1 MSATIL
7 LVEDNPHI
15 MNINREALNS
25 EGYRVMEA
33 ETIAEGRALFQKETP
48 HLIVLDI
55 LLPDGDGLS
64 LCEEIRGG
72 SDVPILFVTAKGATE
87 EKIEGLQAGGDDYLA
102 KPYNVNELVARV
114 KGLLRRAA
122 AVPEMITKDTF
133 SMKVNSSEIVVNGVT
148 LRLPQNEFL
157 LLLTFTQNEDKLLT
171 EDYLYEKVWGQS
183 MGDDSNAVRRT
194 ISRLR
199 NSIAGTGYEI
209 DKVRNKGYIFT
220 KG

>member
-7 LVEDNPHI
+7 LIEDNPHI

-55 LLPDGDGLS
+55 LLPDGDGLH

-72 SDVPILFVTAKGATE
+72 SDIPILFVTAKGATE

-102 KPYNVNELVARV
+102 KPYNVNELVVRV
-114 KGLLRRAA
+114 KGLLRRANL
-122 AVPEMITKDTF
+122 VPEMITKDTF
-133 SMKVNSSEIVVNGVT
+133 AMKVNSNEIVVNGVT

-157 LLLTFTQNEDKLLT
+157 LLLTFTQNEDKVLT
-171 EDYLYEKVWGQS
+171 EEFLYDKVWGQH
-183 MGDDSNAVRRT
+183 MGSNSSVIQNT

-199 NSIAGTGYEI
+199 KSIEGTGYDIE
-209 DKVRNKGYIFT
+209 KVRNKGYVFL

>member
-1 MSATIL
+1 MSVTIL

-15 MNINREALNS
+15 MNINREALNN

-55 LLPDGDGLS
+55 LLPDGDGLH

-72 SDVPILFVTAKGATE
+72 SNVPILFVTAKGATE

-102 KPYNVNELVARV
+102 KPYDVGELVMRV
-114 KGLLRRAA
+114 KGLLRRANL
-122 AVPEMITKDTF
+122 VPEVITKDTF
-133 SMKVNSSEIVVNGVT
+133 AMKVNSNEIVVNGIA
-148 LRLPQNEFL
+148 LRLSQNEFS

-171 EDYLYEKVWGQS
+171 EQYLYDKAWGQP
-183 MGDDSNAVRRT
+183 MGDDSNALQRT

-199 NSIAGTGYEI
+199 TSIKDTGYEI

>member
-72 SDVPILFVTAKGATE
+72 SDVTRNRNCRH
-87 EKIEGLQAGGDDYLA
+87 IEHQ
-102 KPYNVNELVARV
+102 V
-114 KGLLRRAA
+114 K
-122 AVPEMITKDTF
+122 
-133 SMKVNSSEIVVNGVT
+133 
-148 LRLPQNEFL
+148 
-157 LLLTFTQNEDKLLT
+157 
-171 EDYLYEKVWGQS
+171 
-183 MGDDSNAVRRT
+183 
-194 ISRLR
+194 
-199 NSIAGTGYEI
+199 
-209 DKVRNKGYIFT
+209 
-220 KG
+220 

>member
-15 MNINREALNS
+15 MNINSEALNN
-25 EGYRVMEA
+25 EGYRVLEA

-48 HLIVLDI
+48 LLIVLDI
-55 LLPDGDGLS
+55 LLPDGDGLH

-102 KPYNVNELVARV
+102 KPYDIGELVARV
-114 KGLLRRAA
+114 KGLLRRANL
-122 AVPEMITKDTF
+122 VPEIITKDTF
-133 SMKVNSSEIVVNGVT
+133 AMKVNSNEIVVNDVA
-148 LRLPQNEFL
+148 LRLSQNEFS
-157 LLLTFTQNEDKLLT
+157 LLLTFTQNEDKVLT
-171 EDYLYEKVWGQS
+171 EEFLYDKVWGQL
-183 MGDDSNAVRRT
+183 MGSDSSVVQNT

-199 NSIAGTGYEI
+199 KSIEGTGYVIE
-209 DKVRNKGYIFT
+209 KVRNKGYVFL